1 MESND
6 KALFMD
12 SSQYKYYWQKCY
24 AFAKSYTYDTAQAE
38 CLASEA
44 MIVLWKKQQGGVKLN
59 ICCHSFTLRSEIF
72 LSIT

>member
-44 MIVLWKKQQGGVKLN
+44 MIVLWKKQQGGG
-59 ICCHSFTLRSEIF
+59 
-72 LSIT
+72 